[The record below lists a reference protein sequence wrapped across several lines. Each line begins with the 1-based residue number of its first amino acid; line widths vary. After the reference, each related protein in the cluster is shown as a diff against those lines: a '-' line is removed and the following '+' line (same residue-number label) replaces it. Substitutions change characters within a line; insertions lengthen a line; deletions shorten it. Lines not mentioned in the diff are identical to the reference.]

1 MQNLYT
7 YVYGLLRNKDI
18 ENRDFNMS
26 SFLTIE
32 NYKIF
37 TFLNK
42 SNVISK
48 EIHKI
53 FYCIF
58 KLRFL
63 LQWDR
68 KKKRNQIWFSR
79 NLCINMFH

>member
-7 YVYGLLRNKDI
+7 YLYGLFRNKDI

-42 SNVISK
+42 
-48 EIHKI
+48 
-53 FYCIF
+53 
-58 KLRFL
+58 
-63 LQWDR
+63 
-68 KKKRNQIWFSR
+68 
-79 NLCINMFH
+79 